1 MALKRIEPGPR
12 MSSAV
17 VFENKVYLAG
27 YTPDAAKGK
36 SVAEQ
41 TKDILDQID
50 ATLKE
55 AGTDKTNI
63 IKANIWLTDIKTW
76 AEMNSEWD
84 KWVVP
89 GQTPARA
96 TVESALA
103 APGID
108 VEIMV
113 EAAIVK
119 RGRSTAA
126 KKAPAKKAAAKSSAK
141 KAPAKKT
148 AAKKPAKKAAKK
160 GRR

>member
-1 MALKRIEPGPR
+1 MALKRIEPGKR
-12 MSSAV
+12 MSAAV
-17 VFENKVYLAG
+17 IHNGMVYLAG
-27 YTPDAAKGK
+27 YTPEKALGK

-50 ATLKE
+50 DTLKQ
-55 AGTDKTNI
+55 AGTNKTNI
-63 IKANIWLTDIKTW
+63 VKANIWLTDIKTW
-76 AEMNSEWD
+76 AEMNSVWD

-96 TVESALA
+96 TVEAKLA

-119 RGRSTAA
+119 KARAA
-126 KKAPAKKAAAKSSAK
+126 SAARRPAKKSAK
-141 KAPAKKT
+141 KKAVKK
-148 AAKKPAKKAAKK
+148 KK
-160 GRR
+160 R

>member
-1 MALKRIEPGPR
+1 MALKRIGVGKR
-12 MSSAV
+12 MSAAV
-17 VFENKVYLAG
+17 INNDMVYLAG
-27 YTPDAAKGK
+27 FTPDKALGK

-41 TKDILDQID
+41 TKDILTQID
-50 ATLKE
+50 ATLKQ

-63 IKANIWLTDIKTW
+63 VKANIWLTDIKTW
-76 AEMNSEWD
+76 AEMNTVWD
-84 KWVVP
+84 VWVVP

-96 TVESALA
+96 TVESKLA

-119 RGRSTAA
+119 RASKPSSA
-126 KKAPAKKAAAKSSAK
+126 KRPAKKSAK
-141 KAPAKKT
+141 K
-148 AAKKPAKKAAKK
+148 AKK